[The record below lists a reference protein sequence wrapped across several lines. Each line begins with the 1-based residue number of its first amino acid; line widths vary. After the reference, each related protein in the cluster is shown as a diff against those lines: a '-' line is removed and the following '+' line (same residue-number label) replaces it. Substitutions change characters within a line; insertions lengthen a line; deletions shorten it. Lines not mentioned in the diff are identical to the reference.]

1 MKGEFK
7 WASKCS
13 TFTVVTESAS
23 VAHGEED
30 TLAHTLRLRDIKS
43 EFLSNRYWQGKT
55 QSDTHA
61 HTRLDY
67 LLSVSV
73 ITDLTSFLHVKADKP
88 FVHARAH
95 THKFCT
101 SPPPPAVSSDG
112 NCWRARRWPAGEI
125 LIGAE
130 SAKRGRDGGAKRKS
144 SQFKGQM
151 CRSGIPL
158 PSESSTNVMRQLGM
172 THLEGKWCLPD
183 ASSNIRKYICAGANN
198 IWGSSSWI

>member
-1 MKGEFK
+1 MFDFHHSDGVC
-7 WASKCS
+7 KCCARWGGH
-13 TFTVVTESAS
+13 TCT
-23 VAHGEED
+23 
-30 TLAHTLRLRDIKS
+30 HTLGDIKS

-55 QSDTHA
+55 QSGTHA

-101 SPPPPAVSSDG
+101 PPSVSSDG

-125 LIGAE
+125 LIGALRE
-130 SAKRGRDGGAKRKS
+130 EEMGAPSANPVS
-144 SQFKGQM
+144 SKDKCVGVEYLSHQRAALM
-151 CRSGIPL
+151 
-158 PSESSTNVMRQLGM
+158 
-172 THLEGKWCLPD
+172 
-183 ASSNIRKYICAGANN
+183 
-198 IWGSSSWI
+198 